1 MERKLSELLPGERA
15 AVTKILPGPLADR
28 LQDLG
33 FTPGAPV
40 TCLRKAPLGD
50 PAAYEIRGAM
60 IALRHTD
67 AGLVLVEEVASW
79 Q

>member
-1 MERKLSELLPGERA
+1 MERKLSALSPGET
-15 AVTKILPGPLADR
+15 AVVAKILPCPLSDR

-33 FTPGAPV
+33 FTPGASV

-50 PAAYEIRGAM
+50 PAAYEIRGAV
-60 IALRHTD
+60 IALRHAD
-67 AGLVLVEEVASW
+67 AGAVLVEGGTSW